1 MRKIITS
8 TTAALLLGLAVSSHS
23 LAQDASRMFSAE
35 SGALAV
41 AAKSDQAANAHKD
54 AIKKL
59 KKALKLKNL
68 KPYEVSA
75 MEQMLAVSYYATGKE
90 EKAIE
95 SYEDAIAA
103 GGLRAD
109 EVQKIQIAMAQLN
122 IAAKNYDLAA
132 QQLETFFAQGGVQN
146 SKNLKLVLLAYMRD
160 KNYEGAAPWAE
171 KMLDRGFAT
180 TRPEY
185 NNFLFLFNSPEKRA
199 VQIRTADRMLQL
211 WPNDAELRTKVDAL
225 KRTAAYEASTAG

>member
-1 MRKIITS
+1 MRKFMTS
-8 TTAALLLGLAVSSHS
+8 ISASLIFGLAISGQS
-23 LAQDASRMFSAE
+23 LAQDSSRMFSAE
-35 SGALAV
+35 SGALAI
-41 AAKSDQAANAHKD
+41 AAKADQGANAHKD
-54 AIKKL
+54 AIKKV
-59 KKALKLKNL
+59 KKALKLKSL

-75 MEQMLAVSYYATGKE
+75 MEQMLAISYYATGKE

-109 EVQKIQIAMAQLN
+109 EVQNIQIAMAQLH
-122 IAAKNYDLAA
+122 ITAKNYDVAA
-132 QQLETFFAQGGVQN
+132 QQLENFFAQGGAQN

-160 KNYEGAAPWAE
+160 KNYDGAAPWAE
-171 KMLDRGFAT
+171 KMLDRGFVT

-211 WPNDAELRTKVDAL
+211 WPNDAALRTKVDAL